1 MSALRDATE
10 ERLADTRRTC
20 AQCTERTPGGYCRAA
35 ARGELAHAAR
45 ELRPDPARLHRC
57 PGYKPTAEDAD
68 QRPGAKRWLD
78 QPRLTRGL
86 AA

>member
-10 ERLADTRRTC
+10 ERLADDRRTC
-20 AQCTERTPGGYCRAA
+20 AQCTELTPGGYCRAA
-35 ARGELAHAAR
+35 ARGELQHAAR
-45 ELRPDPARLHRC
+45 DLRPDAERLHRC
-57 PGYKPTAEDAD
+57 PGYRPSAEDAD

-78 QPRLTRGL
+78 QPRLRGH